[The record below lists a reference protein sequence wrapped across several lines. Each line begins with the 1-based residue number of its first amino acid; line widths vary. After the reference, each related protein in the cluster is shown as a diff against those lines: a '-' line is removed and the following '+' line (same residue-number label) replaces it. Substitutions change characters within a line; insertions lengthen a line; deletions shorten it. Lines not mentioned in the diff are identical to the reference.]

1 MKVWITLAWA
11 GMATWASMV
20 AATAAPIDTARSR
33 LSVSFRQMNVP
44 VEATFTRFG
53 GDVSLDPSRPMQ
65 ARAKLEIDPASF
77 HMGVGAEDYAAEVR
91 RKDWFDTARFPRA
104 SFVLTRVQA
113 LGSDRYEAVGT
124 LEVKGRVAD
133 VTAALTLR
141 SESGGNLVLEG
152 SAPLRRLA
160 LGVGEG
166 EWVDTSVVADEVIVR
181 FRLVFP
187 VTKALPQ
194 APITGGSAERK

>member
-104 SFVLTRVQA
+104 SFVLIRVQA
-113 LGSDRYEAVGT
+113 LGSDRHEAVGT
-124 LEVKGRVAD
+124 LEVNG
-133 VTAALTLR
+133 LSPLHI
-141 SESGGNLVLEG
+141 SE
-152 SAPLRRLA
+152 PTRLRRNSYHVFCLKKKNIRIIH
-160 LGVGEG
+160 VTTT
-166 EWVDTSVVADEVIVR
+166 TSPNTNLY
-181 FRLVFP
+181 F
-187 VTKALPQ
+187 
-194 APITGGSAERK
+194 